1 MKPLLLVA
9 AGGVIG
15 ALARFALA
23 QVMAKSLTDSL
34 FPWPILTVNL
44 LGCLAFGIL
53 AEIGIERGLL
63 TAGTQLFLF
72 TGILGSFTTFST
84 FGYETLYLLRS
95 DKILLA
101 LSYVLASVIGG
112 VLALYA
118 GTRLVAKLS

>member
-1 MKPLLLVA
+1 MKAILLVA

-15 ALARFALA
+15 ALARFGLA
-23 QVMAKSLTDSL
+23 FVMDKSLTDSL
-34 FPWPILTVNL
+34 FPWPILTVNI

-53 AEIGIERGLL
+53 AEIGLERGLL
-63 TAGTQLFLF
+63 HPGAQLFLF

-84 FGYETLYLLRS
+84 FGYETLSLLRA

-118 GTRLVAKLS
+118 GTRLVAKLA